1 MPGILATLE
10 GKLTL
15 ALILALAAISGAWF
29 SELVLGFTPCM
40 LCLWERWPYY
50 IALPIGVTGLA
61 GLRGARSR
69 HLPWLAGG
77 LGGVFLVSLALGA
90 YHAGVEWKW
99 FPAPDCGGR
108 LGGAALSLDDFRKS
122 LNTARVVL
130 CNEAPMRLLGLSFAG
145 WNAMASATMAGLCF
159 SAARQKA
166 CPPSPQ
172 GSSSLSQ

>member
-1 MPGILATLE
+1 MPGILVTIR

-15 ALILALAAISGAWF
+15 VLLLALSAISGAWF
-29 SELVLGFTPCM
+29 SELVLGFVPCM

-50 IALPIGVTGLA
+50 IALPIALVGLA
-61 GLRGARSR
+61 LLRGGRAR
-69 HLPWLAGG
+69 HLPQLAGM
-77 LGGVFLVSLALGA
+77 LGVIFLASMALGA

-108 LGGAALSLDDFRKS
+108 LGGAAPSLDDFRKS

-130 CNEAPMRLLGLSFAG
+130 CNEAPMRILGLSFAG
-145 WNAMASATMAGLCF
+145 WNAVASAVIAALCF

-166 CPPSPQ
+166 
-172 GSSSLSQ
+172 